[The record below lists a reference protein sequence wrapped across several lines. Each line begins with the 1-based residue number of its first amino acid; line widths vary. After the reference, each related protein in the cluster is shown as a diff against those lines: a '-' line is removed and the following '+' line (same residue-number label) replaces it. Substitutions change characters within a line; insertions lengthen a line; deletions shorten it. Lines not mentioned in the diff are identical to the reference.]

1 MNGKIP
7 VDDFKKIRAESIQ
20 NINSDTITLGK
31 YKPTVKPDGT
41 LDWTIPGNDSY
52 TVMAGDTTYF
62 SLGNDWDVIKAKYNI
77 TDDDMF
83 DLFNVPALDN
93 AVKSGKEI
101 RYSHHPE
108 QYGDCALL
116 KEWEYL
122 KSEYG
127 FKRLIKEGEFWY
139 AIK

>member
-1 MNGKIP
+1 
-7 VDDFKKIRAESIQ
+7 
-20 NINSDTITLGK
+20 
-31 YKPTVKPDGT
+31 
-41 LDWTIPGNDSY
+41 
-52 TVMAGDTTYF
+52 
-62 SLGNDWDVIKAKYNI
+62 
-77 TDDDMF
+77 MF
-83 DLFNVPALDN
+83 DLFNVPALDD